1 MNAVALV
8 ERDSSTLSLSRWVGG
23 VGIVLAVLVTSVLL
37 SGGPLAA
44 AGVTVLGLFAL
55 WLVVDYRAGAIGLMT
70 LSVLVPNGVAL
81 YFGPAL
87 PLLTFQRAMLV
98 LLVVIIVFHVPARFL
113 AALWVTPHIRVLLG
127 MTLAFGIATA
137 LSNDPALSQREFFSE
152 RAIGLPLYFAVV
164 WLTLSDE
171 QAVRRLLWAFVAVAL
186 VVLTLAVVEAA
197 TGRGVVARLALLPP
211 EKLNALGYDAELE
224 RRIGLPRVQS
234 VFQHPL
240 QLGAYLVA
248 LIPLVVVL
256 RRHAASLWQSG
267 LANLTLILALLALIF
282 TWSRGAGFALV
293 LVVLLYRGGMRR
305 WFLAGAAGAVF
316 VFVWWK
322 LGFLR
327 PSTLVY
333 RWWLI
338 KGVLRAVLDH
348 HGFGTG
354 PGTFAH
360 SVVVRVAETSR
371 KAGVDPLA
379 YSLTMM
385 IEAGVVYVTLLW
397 WFVLGILRDAAHAR
411 DHALAD
417 GRLETG
423 DVLNALRAG
432 VLANLLLS
440 LFSTSLFGMTV
451 GLFISLMLLAAAVRL
466 SDFELERAG
475 ASPQP
480 LPHVSPGRP

>member
-1 MNAVALV
+1 MNAVSQG
-8 ERDSSTLSLSRWVGG
+8 ERDSSTLSLGRSVAVVG
-23 VGIVLAVLVTSVLL
+23 VVLALVVTYVLIAE
-37 SGGPLAA
+37 GPIA
-44 AGVTVLGLFAL
+44 AGGLAVLGLFTL
-55 WLVVDYRAGAIGLMT
+55 WLVVDYTAGAIGLMT
-70 LSVLVPNGVAL
+70 LSILVPNGVAL

-98 LLVVIIVFHVPARFL
+98 LLVVTIVFHIPARFL

-164 WLTLSDE
+164 WLALSE
-171 QAVRRLLWAFVAVAL
+171 ERAVRRLLWAFVAVAL
-186 VVLTLAVVEAA
+186 VVLILAAVEAA
-197 TGRGVVARLALLPP
+197 TGRGVVARFALLPS
-211 EKLNALGYDAELE
+211 EKLQALGYNAELE
-224 RRIGLPRVQS
+224 RRVGLPRVQS

-248 LIPLVVVL
+248 LVPLVVVQ

-267 LANLTLILALLALIF
+267 LTNLTLMLAILALIF
-282 TWSRGAGFALV
+282 TWSRGAWFALV
-293 LVVLLYRGGMRR
+293 LVVLLYRGGTRR
-305 WFLAGAAGAVF
+305 WFLAGGAGAVF

-322 LGFLR
+322 LGFLH
-327 PSTLVY
+327 PNTLVY

-338 KGVLRAVLDH
+338 RGVMRAVLDH

-360 SVVVRVAETSR
+360 SVVVRVAETSQQT
-371 KAGVDPLA
+371 GVDPLA

-385 IEAGVVYVTLLW
+385 IEAGLVYVTLLW
-397 WFVLGILRDAAHAR
+397 WFVLGILRDAARAR
-411 DHALAD
+411 DHALAE
-417 GRLETG
+417 GRLEAS

-432 VLANLLLS
+432 VLANLILS

-451 GLFISLMLLAAAVRL
+451 GLFISLTLLAAAGRL
-466 SDFELERAG
+466 SAFELARAK
-475 ASPQP
+475 PP
-480 LPHVSPGRP
+480 LRPLAHAPRSRT